1 VIVIDHPDSFY
12 AATAIGVR
20 VSVVFPQTVTT
31 RLIGM
36 QDDSRATEGGFG
48 GNELDGILQA
58 DGVANIIVEQT
69 LEGRFMIL
77 THPQVTTY
85 IQRKAGDYD
94 SWIRGM
100 RKFRRSLAK

>member
-1 VIVIDHPDSFY
+1 MPRQPLAF
-12 AATAIGVR
+12 A
-20 VSVVFPQTVTT
+20 FPSSAHKLLLLV
-31 RLIGM
+31 L
-36 QDDSRATEGGFG
+36 QDDSGATEGGFG

-58 DGVANIIVEQT
+58 DDVANIIVEQA
-69 LEGRFMIL
+69 LEGRFIIL

-94 SWIRGM
+94 RWISGM

>member
-1 VIVIDHPDSFY
+1 MIVTDHPDSFY

-20 VSVVFPQTVTT
+20 VSVVCPQAVTT

-36 QDDSRATEGGFG
+36 QDDSGATEGGFG
-48 GNELDGILQA
+48 GNEHDGILQA
-58 DGVANIIVEQT
+58 DGVANIIVEQI

-94 SWIRGM
+94 RWIRVM